1 MEAKLVCLYSYIE
14 LHAATQGQHK
24 TQRSANYKQAS
35 FPYKCPFNGNCAGRL
50 DICQVILVLSFHLHL
65 TLKLV

>member
-14 LHAATQGQHK
+14 LHAVTQGQHK

-35 FPYKCPFNGNCAGRL
+35 FPYKCPFKGKCAGRL
-50 DICQVILVLSFHLHL
+50 DIFRISFYRIFLISQ
-65 TLKLV
+65 TYEP